1 MLAHTAEAMGVVAA
15 ETIAGAETMEI
26 NFDMIPRAT
35 FCQPQIASFGY
46 SEEQAKEKGYDV
58 KVATF
63 PFSANGKARGM
74 AEGIGFVKI
83 VADAEHNEIVGGH
96 MIGPEV
102 TELLPGADAGP
113 AVGPHRR
120 RGGPQRLRPPHA
132 ERGDEGSR
140 RGHRRP
146 HDQPL
151 SDMSTDK
158 VVIIGG
164 GPGGYE
170 SALVAAQLGAE
181 VTVVDSDGIGGSAV
195 LTDCVPSKTLIATA
209 ELMTDMAGAAE
220 LGVAFHDA
228 EGDAATGIRVDLA
241 RVNTRVKA
249 LAADQSGDISRRL
262 EKEGVQVVRGRGR
275 LDGPDRVVV
284 DDTTYPADAV
294 LIATGAAP
302 RTLPTAVPD
311 GERILTWEQVYDLTE
326 VPSELIVVGSG
337 VTGAEFASAYLALGI
352 PVTLVSSRDRVLPGE
367 DADAATVLEE
377 VLTRRG
383 MTVLARSRMESVSR
397 DGDVVTVT
405 LTDGRTVQGSH
416 CILALGSV
424 PNTGDL
430 GLEEAGVVLK
440 DGGFVNVD
448 RVSRTS
454 ARGVYAAG
462 DCTGVLMLASVAAMQ
477 GRIAMWHFLG
487 DAVKP
492 LDQKLVSSN
501 VFTAPEIA
509 TVGWSQQA
517 VDAGE
522 IQAEV
527 VTLPLS
533 GNPRAKMQ
541 GVRDGF
547 VKLFCRPGTGI
558 VVGGVVV
565 APRASELIHPV
576 SIAVAES
583 LTADQLAQAFTVYPS
598 MSGSVAEA
606 ARRLHRV

>member
-1 MLAHTAEAMGVVAA
+1 V
-15 ETIAGAETMEI
+15 
-26 NFDMIPRAT
+26 
-35 FCQPQIASFGY
+35 
-46 SEEQAKEKGYDV
+46 
-58 KVATF
+58 
-63 PFSANGKARGM
+63 
-74 AEGIGFVKI
+74 
-83 VADAEHNEIVGGH
+83 
-96 MIGPEV
+96 
-102 TELLPGADAGP
+102 
-113 AVGPHRR
+113 
-120 RGGPQRLRPPHA
+120 
-132 ERGDEGSR
+132 
-140 RGHRRP
+140 
-146 HDQPL
+146 
-151 SDMSTDK
+151 SDS

-170 SALVAAQLGAE
+170 AALVAAQLGAE

-209 ELMTDMAGAAE
+209 ELMTDMAEASE

-241 RVNTRVKA
+241 RVNARVKA
-249 LAADQSGDISRRL
+249 LATDQSNDISRRL
-262 EKEGVQVVRGRGR
+262 EKEGVRVVPGVGR
-275 LDGPDRVVV
+275 LDGPNRVVV
-284 DDTTYPADAV
+284 EDTTYAADAV

-326 VPSELIVVGSG
+326 VPTEMIVVGSG

-352 PVTLVSSRDRVLPGE
+352 PVTLISSRDRVLPGE

-383 MTVLARSRMESVSR
+383 MTVLSRSRMESVSR
-397 DGDVVTVT
+397 DGDVVTAT

-416 CILALGSV
+416 CVLALGSV
-424 PNTGDL
+424 PNTGGL

-440 DGGFVNVD
+440 DDGFVNVD

-517 VDAGE
+517 IDAGE
-522 IQAEV
+522 IQAETV
-527 VTLPLS
+527 MLPLS

-541 GVRDGF
+541 GVHDGF

-558 VVGGVVV
+558 VVGGVIV

-576 SIAVAES
+576 SVAVAES